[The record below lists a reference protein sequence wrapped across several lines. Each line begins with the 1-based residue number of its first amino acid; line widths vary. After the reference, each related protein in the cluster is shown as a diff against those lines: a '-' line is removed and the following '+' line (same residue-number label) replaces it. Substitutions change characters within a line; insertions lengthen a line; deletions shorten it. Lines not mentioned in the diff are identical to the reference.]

1 MERDGYLLLCSDGLT
16 NMLDNTEIL
25 NTLKNNKF
33 ENIANEYIKKANS
46 NGGVDNTTVVVI
58 KL

>member
-1 MERDGYLLLCSDGLT
+1 MCSDGLT